1 MNSNNKY
8 GNCCGCPALNN
19 AREFTNYKSSSVHN
33 SELMQKMSKTNSN
46 DYRES
51 LQNNAE
57 LIIKNTYDS
66 FETNYKCKN
75 NGSNV
80 FYLDSSNFHGLY
92 ENLNKPT
99 STTNVVSIQKKDQS
113 RTPINLIG
121 ENMSLT
127 ALSFAPFN

>member
-1 MNSNNKY
+1 MNLNNKY
-8 GNCCGCPALNN
+8 GNCCGCPALND

-33 SELMQKMSKTNSN
+33 SELMKKMGKTNSN

-51 LQNNAE
+51 LQINGE
-57 LIIKNTYDS
+57 SIIKNTYDS

-80 FYLDSSNFHGLY
+80 FYLDSSNFNNLY

-99 STTNVVSIQKKDQS
+99 NSANVVSVEKRQGKNS
-113 RTPINLIG
+113 C
-121 ENMSLT
+121 
-127 ALSFAPFN
+127 

>member
-1 MNSNNKY
+1 MNLNNKY
-8 GNCCGCPALNN
+8 GNCCGCPALND

-33 SELMQKMSKTNSN
+33 SELMKKMGKTNSN

-51 LQNNAE
+51 LQINGE
-57 LIIKNTYDS
+57 SIIKNTYDS

-80 FYLDSSNFHGLY
+80 FYLDSSNFNNLY

-99 STTNVVSIQKKDQS
+99 NSANVVSVEKKDKA
-113 RTPINLIG
+113 RTPVNLIG
-121 ENMSLT
+121 DNMSLT